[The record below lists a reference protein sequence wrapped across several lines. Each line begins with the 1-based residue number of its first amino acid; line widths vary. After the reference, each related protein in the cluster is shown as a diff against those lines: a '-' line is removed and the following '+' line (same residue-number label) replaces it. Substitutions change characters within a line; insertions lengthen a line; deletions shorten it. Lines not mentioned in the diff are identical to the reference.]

1 MYAKAVIDSKEK
13 IDYEHCQKSKNCED
27 LRKTIEDL
35 DRQKK
40 QLLAVNNYLFELLME
55 EQIADDEYK
64 RKASANSEKVGQI
77 ETSIAE
83 CKKQIEVLSGDRD
96 KAANIKL
103 LETLLSIDSLNKDL
117 TDRLVKSIDV
127 SKGGKI

>member
-1 MYAKAVIDSKEK
+1 M
-13 IDYEHCQKSKNCED
+13 
-27 LRKTIEDL
+27 
-35 DRQKK
+35 
-40 QLLAVNNYLFELLME
+40 LAVNNHLFELLME